1 MGTMSVK
8 LEWTEKSE
16 NEHHAHRDKAHYIV
30 YKRDDEKWG
39 VPIYSMF
46 DDEPDQIEQMLGEYV
61 ATTLEDGKEI
71 AQALADQ
78 RGWAW

>member
-1 MGTMSVK
+1 
-8 LEWTEKSE
+8 
-16 NEHHAHRDKAHYIV
+16 
-30 YKRDDEKWG
+30 
-39 VPIYSMF
+39 MF